1 MSRPE
6 SLPFRASLAEYQH
19 QAQSLLDALKS
30 GDEDAQWRF
39 KWEHPRFRGKSV
51 KEVRNADLALTDAQ
65 IVVAHEYSFETWAAL
80 ASFTQTIKN
89 DGPVALFE
97 TAVEAVI
104 SGDAATLG
112 KMLREHS
119 DLVTTRS
126 TRRHHATHLHY
137 IAANGV
143 EGMRQKTPPNA
154 VDIARMLLEAGAEV
168 DALADMYDQK
178 CTTMS
183 MLVSSSHPAEAGL
196 QGKLAELLLDY
207 GAAVEGPGSKWQS
220 ALMTA
225 LTFGYLDTAQTLAR
239 RGAPVDNIAAAAGLG
254 RSADVARLL
263 PGADSESRHKALALA
278 AQLGQAEIVH
288 LLLDSGEEP
297 NRYNPDGLHSH
308 STPLH
313 QAVCANHLNVVKV
326 LVERGARPDMRDTL
340 YEGTALGW
348 ALHCQ
353 KPAIADYLRAKGA
366 GE

>member
-1 MSRPE
+1 
-6 SLPFRASLAEYQH
+6 
-19 QAQSLLDALKS
+19 
-30 GDEDAQWRF
+30 
-39 KWEHPRFRGKSV
+39 
-51 KEVRNADLALTDAQ
+51 
-65 IVVAHEYSFETWAAL
+65 
-80 ASFTQTIKN
+80 
-89 DGPVALFE
+89 
-97 TAVEAVI
+97 
-104 SGDAATLG
+104 
-112 KMLREHS
+112 
-119 DLVTTRS
+119 
-126 TRRHHATHLHY
+126 
-137 IAANGV
+137 
-143 EGMRQKTPPNA
+143 
-154 VDIARMLLEAGAEV
+154 
-168 DALADMYDQK
+168 
-178 CTTMS
+178 